1 MPPLKTRTSPRA
13 SIPYSLTGLDSTD
26 GASAGEVR
34 SGHESGP
41 RRRGSAGGARPCR
54 LRRGEADDRGQDEF
68 HHRHEHG
75 RAGTGRARVFPP
87 WRQGAAGPA
96 RDSDGGR
103 RGRGAPGVGPGSKR
117 GGAAV
122 DGVPPGA
129 DFSGLRIDEGVA
141 SLDLPPTWERSAVA
155 QVVYTLTQFPTV
167 QAAEIRGQRYTRA
180 DFEDETPQILVESP
194 LPFQTVRSPLRASG
208 TANTFE
214 ATFQYELVDPQGT
227 ILAQSFVTASS
238 GSGER
243 GTFSFEVPFSA
254 TRSGLGK
261 LVVFEVSAEDGSR
274 IHEIAIPIRLEAA

>member
-1 MPPLKTRTSPRA
+1 MSRGLAVGAALAVLVLVGCGGAKRTTEGRTSSTTATSTVERERVVRVYFLLGGKVQPVLRVTRT
-13 SIPYSLTGLDSTD
+13 
-26 GASAGEVR
+26 
-34 SGHESGP
+34 
-41 RRRGSAGGARPCR
+41 
-54 LRRGEADDRGQDEF
+54 EAV
-68 HHRHEHG
+68 
-75 RAGTGRARVFPP
+75 A
-87 WRQGAAGPA
+87 GAALQALAQGPSEEERQSMGLRSA
-96 RDSDGGR
+96 
-103 RGRGAPGVGPGSKR
+103 
-117 GGAAV
+117 
-122 DGVPPGA
+122 VPPGA